1 MKLVPRIVWEVDAS
15 PAEELDRRL
24 VPLLQAISATGS
36 LKAAVASC
44 AVSYRAAWGV
54 LRESQRVLGCE
65 LVALE
70 RGRGACLTEAG
81 TRLVEAADGVLH
93 GPLQRELESHR
104 IDLRSVAAPQATP
117 SLVVAASHDLAL
129 SSLRDAL
136 NESGKLAMDVDFV
149 GSLTA
154 LRSYAEGRV
163 AAAGFHLPLGDPA
176 LVSTGPFMQC
186 LRRGRDRLLHIVDR
200 EQGFIVAAGSR
211 SRVTGFTDI
220 VRRRLRFVNRQRG
233 SGTRAIIDALLAAEG
248 VSAPDL
254 AGSVREEFTHAAVAA
269 TIASGGADVGFGLR
283 AAAAEYRLHFVP
295 RVRERYFMVVGA
307 ADSGSPAVTALR
319 NGVASTSFRRLV
331 RAMPGYQ
338 PASGSALVS
347 IEVLR
352 GL

>member
-1 MKLVPRIVWEVDAS
+1 MKLVPKIVWEIDSS

-24 VPLLQAISATGS
+24 VPLLQAIAATGS
-36 LKAAVASC
+36 LAAAVASC
-44 AVSYRAAWGV
+44 AVSYRGAWGV
-54 LRESQRVLGCE
+54 LRDSQRVLGCD
-65 LVALE
+65 LVALQ
-70 RGRGACLTEAG
+70 RGRGARLTDAG
-81 TRLVEAADGVLH
+81 MRLVQTADAVLR
-93 GPLQRELESHR
+93 GPVQRELASHR
-104 IDLRSVAAPQATP
+104 IDLGSVPARQATP

-163 AAAGFHLPLGDPA
+163 AAAGFHLPLGDPT
-176 LVSTGPFMQC
+176 LVSTRPFMQF

-200 EQGFIVAAGSR
+200 EQGFMVAAGRR
-211 SRVTGFTDI
+211 SRVTGFADI
-220 VRRRLRFVNRQRG
+220 VGRRLRFVNRQRG

-248 VSAPDL
+248 VSAADL
-254 AGSVREEFTHAAVAA
+254 AGTVREEFTHAAVAA

-283 AAAAEYRLHFVP
+283 AAAAEYRLQFVP
-295 RVRERYFMVVGA
+295 RVRERYFIVLAA
-307 ADSGSPAVTALR
+307 ADAANPAVSALR
-319 NGVASTSFRRLV
+319 NGVSGAGFRRLV

-338 PASGSALVS
+338 PASGSDLVS